1 MDNREIEKRIHAA
14 VCSATPDKLDD
25 IMKACGIG
33 EQTEQQP
40 ERKKRRQQILL
51 QSLRQRRKIYWLF
64 YENCCIIIDTRYK

>member
-51 QSLRQRRKIYWLF
+51 
-64 YENCCIIIDTRYK
+64 

>member
-33 EQTEQQP
+33 E
-40 ERKKRRQQILL
+40 R
-51 QSLRQRRKIYWLF
+51 
-64 YENCCIIIDTRYK
+64 TRSSSQKEKQYI

>member
-40 ERKKRRQQILL
+40 EGKLTFTVKKKAAARKKNSIFKTQ
-51 QSLRQRRKIYWLF
+51 K
-64 YENCCIIIDTRYK
+64 EKTCI

>member
-40 ERKKRRQQILL
+40 ERKNLHIKSSALL
-51 QSLRQRRKIYWLF
+51 QRLSSYV
-64 YENCCIIIDTRYK
+64 

>member
-25 IMKACGIG
+25 IMKACGIR

-40 ERKKRRQQILL
+40 ERKTVYLKPKRKNLHIKSSALL
-51 QSLRQRRKIYWLF
+51 QRLSSYV
-64 YENCCIIIDTRYK
+64 